1 MQQRSSLEAQLT
13 NVADEIAYNNHDIQD
28 GIKAK
33 KISVEQLEEVPLFF
47 DQMKN
52 TLKKYPTLSGSKII
66 HETVRLIINLLVTDL
81 INNSKK
87 NIKDLNIK
95 TVSDVRDSNNL
106 IINFSDNVKN
116 LNINLKKFLYKNLY
130 KHPDVLEMTNQANHI
145 IKNLFD
151 AYIADIKLL
160 PTDYYQ
166 YNLDKINKN
175 DKERV
180 ICDYIAGMTDRF
192 ALQEH
197 IKLYK

>member
-130 KHPDVLEMTNQANHI
+130 KHPDVLEMTN
-145 IKNLFD
+145 L
-151 AYIADIKLL
+151 
-160 PTDYYQ
+160 
-166 YNLDKINKN
+166 
-175 DKERV
+175 
-180 ICDYIAGMTDRF
+180 
-192 ALQEH
+192 
-197 IKLYK
+197 